1 MLALWINVDECIR
14 RKHFM
19 ADQFKNIKFITK
31 NKRISAITPDNIDEY
46 VDDRDL
52 PYKCDPSNNHFK
64 DCKNCK
70 IEYCTLI
77 SHMLAI
83 EEGYKSNEDWFII
96 FEDDTVIAHEIN
108 MENLLKTIPDDAEVL
123 QLHCCMG
130 PTVEQ
135 LYSIYKQGAKWIQWK
150 MIIPSA
156 SGYIVSRKA
165 AEKMLKLYKKTGT
178 SGTSNRFC
186 FKDSKS
192 CRLADVMTYET
203 CKTYVHTYPA
213 FYSNVDY
220 GSLIH
225 PDHLPSHEYAN
236 NIIKKIINTD
246 NTPHI
251 FLTKLNI

>member
-14 RKHFM
+14 RKAFM
-19 ADQFKNIKFITK
+19 LKQFENIKFITK
-31 NKRISAITPDNIDEY
+31 NKRISAITPEDIDEY

-64 DCKNCK
+64 NCKNCK

-108 MENLLKTIPDDAEVL
+108 IEQLLKTIPDDAEVL

-130 PTVEQ
+130 PTVEK
-135 LYSIYKQGAKWIQWK
+135 LYDVYKQGAKWIQWK
-150 MIIPSA
+150 MILPSA

-165 AEKMLKLYKKTGT
+165 AEKMLKLYKTNKNTW
-178 SGTSNRFC
+178 C

-203 CKTYVHTYPA
+203 CKTYIHTYPV
-213 FYSNVDY
+213 FYSNIVY

-236 NIIKKIINTD
+236 NIIKNIINNDSTGSH
-246 NTPHI
+246 T
-251 FLTKLNI
+251 FLTKLNIN